1 MKAFRLA
8 VVLALAGA
16 VPAARAIAP
25 ESGMYWTPDL
35 SGRGIYIEHQNG
47 FVGVAIY
54 AFNRDTGDA
63 EIYLAGGPL
72 RDDGTGLGGLDVPIA
87 SEGFFPMHWFV
98 GELSKA
104 RDGQPLTFPDFWGQ
118 SAQADRVGIIQLGF
132 FDAGSVFP
140 LIQLD
145 NGESL
150 DGVVLERYAFGHAR
164 YADAQLNSRLWFDLL
179 GEWVFVDVSDPAAPA
194 LRFNFTQREPASPP
208 TSIPPTENYTLVY
221 IDPARDAR
229 LVCADVPEGDSGN
242 PEQPRKRG
250 GCELFVGEE
259 IVLAANRSD
268 VGLDRIQAYRGS
280 LPPHGFYN
288 PYRRPE
294 TVIGLRVVTPPP
306 SEPEG
311 QGKRA
316 LPPPPPIPPEMQ
328 ARWNRCVQAIRAN
341 PGAKPDC

>member
-1 MKAFRLA
+1 MKAFGLA
-8 VVLALAGA
+8 VALALTVA
-16 VPAARAIAP
+16 VPAAHAIAP

-47 FVGVAIY
+47 FVGVVIY
-54 AFNRDTGDA
+54 AFNRESGEA
-63 EIYLAGGPL
+63 EIYLSGGPL
-72 RDDGTGLGGLDVPIA
+72 RDDGEDSPILEPPIGD
-87 SEGFFPMHWFV
+87 EGFYPVHWFV

-104 RDGQPLTFPDFWGQ
+104 RDGQPLTFPDFPGRG
-118 SAQADRVGIIQLGF
+118 AQADRVGTIMLGF
-132 FDAGSVFP
+132 FDAGWVLP
-140 LIQLD
+140 L
-145 NGESL
+145 
-150 DGVVLERYAFGHAR
+150 VVLDEGGSMGVPIERYSFAHAR
-164 YADAQLNSRLWFDLL
+164 YSDNPVIRRWFDLL

-208 TSIPPTENYTLVY
+208 TSIPPTETYTLVY
-221 IDPARDAR
+221 TDPARDAR

-328 ARWNRCVQAIRAN
+328 ARWNRCVQAIRAD
-341 PGAKPDC
+341 PGGKPDC